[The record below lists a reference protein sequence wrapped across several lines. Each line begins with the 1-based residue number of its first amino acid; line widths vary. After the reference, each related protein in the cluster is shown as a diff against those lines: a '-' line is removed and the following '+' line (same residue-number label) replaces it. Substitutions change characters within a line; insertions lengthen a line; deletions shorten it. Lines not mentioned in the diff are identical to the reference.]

1 MADSM
6 IDIMNLEKR
15 FGDTEAVRGVSFTVE
30 QGEFFGLLGPNGAG
44 KTTTVGML
52 CGLIEPTSGSIAV
65 GGMEMRRQPG
75 AVKKRLGFVPQDL
88 AFYPTLTARDNLAFF
103 GRLYGLWGGR
113 LNRRIDAVLKLVQ
126 LAERADEAVK
136 VFSNGMKRRLN
147 IAIGLLHEPAV
158 LVLDEPTVGVD
169 AQSRNAIL
177 ENLDALSHSGM
188 TVIYTTHYMEEAQRL
203 CRRVAIMDRGLLIA
217 LDTPSALI
225 RRLGEG
231 LVRMRLAN
239 APDHAVIAEL
249 QAAPAITVVDARD
262 TSLHLT
268 VRAKEEALRVVLD
281 IAVVRKLT
289 IQSLDILEPNL
300 ESVFLNLTGRHLRD

>member
-65 GGMEMRRQPG
+65 DGMEMRRQPG

>member
-1 MADSM
+1 M
-6 IDIMNLEKR
+6 INIMNLEKR

>member
-1 MADSM
+1 M
-6 IDIMNLEKR
+6 INIMNLEKR

-113 LNRRIDAVLKLVQ
+113 LNRRIDAVLELVQ
-126 LAERADEAVK
+126 LAERADETVK

-231 LVRMRLAN
+231 LMRMRLAN